1 MKKAVKTAYYV
12 PETVRTDV
20 LFQNMKKSRNHF
32 AVVFDEYGG
41 MSGVITMNDLLE
53 QIVGDLDDDYLTP
66 IETEIEK
73 IDENTWKIKG
83 SAYLDDVSKELN
95 VLLPDEDFDTFGGL
109 VFGVLGIIPE
119 DGSTLELEEYGLK
132 IAVTEIKGRRLETAI
147 VYKNVENNNE

>member
-1 MKKAVKTAYYV
+1 
-12 PETVRTDV
+12 
-20 LFQNMKKSRNHF
+20 
-32 AVVFDEYGG
+32 